1 MEAAHKQI
9 KYKYVF
15 DEFYTTLSD
24 EFFLKDVLLTIVNYH
39 NNIEH
44 SSTHFRPIDI
54 KDRTDP
60 KIIEIVNNNISKT
73 INYAIKY
80 KNLYLLEKDE
90 YLLIINN
97 IKLNNNK
104 DNNIKEIVKN
114 KKNISGEY
122 IIPAQFVKYSDNYKL
137 NNIKVSK
144 NFKKILKNDSL
155 YLIES
160 DLCRIVSKKGYN
172 YFMS

>member
-1 MEAAHKQI
+1 MHTDNGTEFKHYSCIFKALFPKSAVAVEAAHKQI
-9 KYKYVF
+9 KKYVF

-24 EFFLKDVLLTIVNYH
+24 EFFLEDVLLTIVNYH

-54 KDRTDP
+54 KDTTDP
-60 KIIEIVNNNISKT
+60 KIIEIVNNNFSKT

-90 YLLIINN
+90 YLLINNN
-97 IKLNNNK
+97 IKLNYK

-114 KKNISGEY
+114 KKI
-122 IIPAQFVKYSDNYKL
+122 
-137 NNIKVSK
+137 
-144 NFKKILKNDSL
+144 
-155 YLIES
+155 
-160 DLCRIVSKKGYN
+160 
-172 YFMS
+172 

>member
-9 KYKYVF
+9 KKYVF

-24 EFFLKDVLLTIVNYH
+24 EFFLEDVLLTIVNYH

-44 SSTHFRPIDI
+44 SYTHFRPIDI
-54 KDRTDP
+54 KDITDP

-80 KNLYLLEKDE
+80 KKLYLLEKDE
-90 YLLIINN
+90 YLLINNN
-97 IKLNNNK
+97 IKLNYK

-114 KKNISGEY
+114 KKI
-122 IIPAQFVKYSDNYKL
+122 
-137 NNIKVSK
+137 
-144 NFKKILKNDSL
+144 
-155 YLIES
+155 
-160 DLCRIVSKKGYN
+160 
-172 YFMS
+172 